1 MCSARP
7 DEDLTARARIRDA
20 AIRLFTDR
28 GVGGTSI
35 RDIAAEAGVSS
46 GLIRHHFG
54 SKEALRDACDSYASE
69 EMNRIREAMFDQGG
83 ITDAAGMMALNP
95 TTRTLQAYLIRSMVD
110 GSEAATK
117 LFDDAVR
124 LSEEWLTRG
133 EVRTTDLRAYA
144 AVLVGM
150 QMGVFLL
157 RDQMSRAL
165 GVDVETPEGYLRMM
179 RGFVDAFSQA
189 LLTPEQT
196 SQIHQAMDRRE
207 DGGR

>member
-95 TTRTLQAYLIRSMVD
+95 SMVD

>member
-1 MCSARP
+1 MCSARVG
-7 DEDLTARARIRDA
+7 EDLTARARIRDA
-20 AIRLFTDR
+20 AIRLFTER
-28 GVGGTSI
+28 GVDGTSI

-54 SKEALRDACDSYASE
+54 SKEALRNACDSYASD
-69 EMNRIREAMFDQGG
+69 EMNRLREVMFSEGG
-83 ITDAAGMMALNP
+83 ITDAAGMMALHP

-110 GSEAATK
+110 GSEAATA

-133 EVRTTDLRAYA
+133 EVQTADLRAYA

-165 GVDVETPEGYLRMM
+165 GVDVETPAGYLRLM

-196 SQIHQAMDRRE
+196 GRIHQAMDRME